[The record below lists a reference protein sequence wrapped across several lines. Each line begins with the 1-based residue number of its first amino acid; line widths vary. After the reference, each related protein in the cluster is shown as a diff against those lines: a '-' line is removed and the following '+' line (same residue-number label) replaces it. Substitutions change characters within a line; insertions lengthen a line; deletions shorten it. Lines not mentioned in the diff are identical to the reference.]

1 MGLLASRVHPR
12 RRRRFSNPLGLEPR
26 LSISLGHICFTDLL
40 LRSPFSSLLRLVFL
54 ILVSRSPAST
64 SRFPLHLCLSRP
76 YRSPSP
82 SLSLFFSKQLL
93 SFFHHAS
100 SSLDFPLSLARLLS
114 LLYLDSTRSLS
125 GNERRNTLA
134 TFNRPALSSA
144 YTYLASSAPLYPR
157 PRPHLHPPPSCH
169 PRLSPAYPRQAP
181 TFRFLLLIFTTN
193 IVYKYLRAL
202 SLVFRAFCYA
212 CLEPVFFFLPKN
224 SKIETCETLRDFT
237 NRLLAFLFDC
247 FEEADNFKC

>member
-1 MGLLASRVHPR
+1 MSHWVSLPLTSTLVEGVVSQILSDWSR
-12 RRRRFSNPLGLEPR
+12 
-26 LSISLGHICFTDLL
+26 
-40 LRSPFSSLLRLVFL
+40 
-54 ILVSRSPAST
+54 A
-64 SRFPLHLCLSRP
+64 
-76 YRSPSP
+76 
-82 SLSLFFSKQLL
+82 SLSLLVTFALQTFFCVLLFRL
-93 SFFHHAS
+93 SFVSYFLS
-100 SSLDFPLSLARLLS
+100 SSRDLPLPRRDFLFISVSRDHIDHPLLLPLSFSPSNCSLS
-114 LLYLDSTRSLS
+114 FTMRPPPSIFPSHLPGFYLSFTSTRLDSTRSLS

-169 PRLSPAYPRQAP
+169 PRPSPAYPRQAP

-212 CLEPVFFFLPKN
+212 CLEPVFFFSSKN
-224 SKIETCETLRDFT
+224 SKIEICETFRDFT
-237 NRLLAFLFDC
+237 NRPTFGF
-247 FEEADNFKC
+247 FI